1 MLPLDNIKIVDLTT
15 RAPGPFCSMTLA
27 DMGAEVLL
35 VEAPSGTGSQDSPG
49 PDQVREAA
57 FDPLRRNKR
66 SIVLNLKHQEA
77 RKAFYDLVANADVFM
92 EGFKPGTV
100 ERLGVGYQTL
110 RNINS
115 RLVYCSLSGYGQNG
129 PYRDMPGHDVNYISF
144 AGVLG
149 CIGSPD
155 GTPVIPQNII
165 ADFAAG
171 GLLGAVSIMTALWA
185 RDRTGYGQYIDLA
198 LTDGSLYLNAMVM
211 KNFLM
216 RGEITHPGQSILN
229 GGNPDYHV
237 YRCKDG
243 RFLSVGSLEFKFWNT
258 LCEAL
263 GRTDWVERRRSQPQA
278 VVAEMRVLFE
288 TRPRDEWFELLG
300 KKDLAIG
307 KVYTVDETP
316 NDPQLRHR
324 EMFVEVNGEG
334 NLKATQ
340 VGIPTKLS
348 DTPGRVRSCGSPAG
362 QDTSSILAEINRS
375 PAEIEALIE
384 NGAAYQFRG

>member
-1 MLPLDNIKIVDLTT
+1 M
-15 RAPGPFCSMTLA
+15 
-27 DMGAEVLL
+27 
-35 VEAPSGTGSQDSPG
+35 
-49 PDQVREAA
+49 
-57 FDPLRRNKR
+57 
-66 SIVLNLKHQEA
+66 
-77 RKAFYDLVANADVFM
+77 
-92 EGFKPGTV
+92 
-100 ERLGVGYQTL
+100 
-110 RNINS
+110 
-115 RLVYCSLSGYGQNG
+115 
-129 PYRDMPGHDVNYISF
+129 
-144 AGVLG
+144 
-149 CIGSPD
+149 
-155 GTPVIPQNII
+155 
-165 ADFAAG
+165 
-171 GLLGAVSIMTALWA
+171 
-185 RDRTGYGQYIDLA
+185 
-198 LTDGSLYLNAMVM
+198 
-211 KNFLM
+211 
-216 RGEITHPGQSILN
+216 
-229 GGNPDYHV
+229 
-237 YRCKDG
+237 
-243 RFLSVGSLEFKFWNT
+243 
-258 LCEAL
+258 
-263 GRTDWVERRRSQPQA
+263 ERRRSQPQA